1 MPLDANNEFTPLGAR
16 WAIGGQKNRKITAAM
31 KKHPLYAPLA
41 GFCMIAIGLC
51 LVRYAYTPLI
61 PSLIDAKWVSKAGAG
76 YLSGFN
82 CLGYLLGCVAALF
95 LPVRVGVRLLLRVS
109 LVLAVV
115 GQVMS
120 AWDFGFAYLAVAR
133 GLTGMAGASLVIL
146 TPSVVLPH
154 VPDAWKKV
162 ASGICF
168 TGAGGAIVLVCLAL
182 PYFLAI
188 SVTAGWLF
196 EAGLTAAFAV
206 LAWPLTASAPPRQVH
221 KDATGLPKLETPMR
235 FSLILTGTAYFLTA
249 IGITP
254 HMLFL
259 TDYMHHDLG
268 VPVATTS
275 RLFSLV
281 GIGSLLGALSSGFIA
296 RLCGTPRTL
305 TANYTLG
312 TVAIAIVLATRSDT
326 LITVSA
332 FMIGFFLFCCVTLS
346 SIRTGEISGVTRHPH
361 DWGVLTLGFGL
372 GLAIGSYG
380 LAGLLSLGASYYLLF
395 VIAQGIIFSA
405 LLLSLWLLFRRDC
418 AEKARSS

>member
-1 MPLDANNEFTPLGAR
+1 
-16 WAIGGQKNRKITAAM
+16 M
-31 KKHPLYAPLA
+31 KQHPVYAPLA

-61 PSLIDAKWVSKAGAG
+61 PSLIDAKWLTKAGAG

-206 LAWPLTASAPPRQVH
+206 LAWPLTASASPRQVH
-221 KDATGLPKLETPMR
+221 RRCGRHAPKAW
-235 FSLILTGTAYFLTA
+235 GANAVFLD
-249 IGITP
+249 P
-254 HMLFL
+254 HG
-259 TDYMHHDLG
+259 H
-268 VPVATTS
+268 
-275 RLFSLV
+275 RLFFNRDRYHTTHAVFDRLHASRF
-281 GIGSLLGALSSGFIA
+281 GSAG
-296 RLCGTPRTL
+296 
-305 TANYTLG
+305 
-312 TVAIAIVLATRSDT
+312 
-326 LITVSA
+326 
-332 FMIGFFLFCCVTLS
+332 
-346 SIRTGEISGVTRHPH
+346 RHHQSP
-361 DWGVLTLGFGL
+361 L
-372 GLAIGSYG
+372 
-380 LAGLLSLGASYYLLF
+380 
-395 VIAQGIIFSA
+395 
-405 LLLSLWLLFRRDC
+405 
-418 AEKARSS
+418 